1 VLARFLGL
9 ISSFWRGWMMTDSLS
24 GRVRAGLLTGVCLYV
39 FGGMALAQAETLDF
53 RQAVDVALR
62 QNPDLMG
69 VQAQMAQARAGIN
82 QAEGA
87 KMPKITV
94 SAGVTRTNDALNA
107 FGIKLSQR
115 QATFND
121 FGANQFLGPQ
131 SLGVAPDNLNYPGS
145 VNNFNTRIEAQL
157 PLYTGGKLQGYLQQA
172 RSMLMAAQAGDQ
184 AARQQIIYH
193 ALQAYDGVYTARAFK
208 SVAGKALE
216 ASQSQVKTVDSL
228 FKQGVVIKSDL
239 LSAQVRLED
248 VKLQQDQAANME
260 AQAMDALHVVLG
272 VPLNQ
277 PITLGP
283 EVMVTFPE
291 GDPNAWVGQAME
303 RNPQIQALQHQI
315 AAASGKIEVARS
327 DRYPQVGA
335 MARFDTN
342 DPNVGVESRSYTV
355 GAQLNW
361 TIFDG
366 GVTRNA
372 VDQAVAQRMELQ
384 AKLQGEQ
391 NQLGMQVQDSY
402 RKAVDAANQVKTRE
416 LAVTQS
422 EEAARIVSKRYADG
436 VGTLVEV
443 QGAQAQL
450 DKARADL
457 ILARQQVNLQR
468 AALRLAIGDLTL
480 DATQPIKPA
489 AQVAAAQ
496 TTAVDATPSKP

>member
-1 VLARFLGL
+1 
-9 ISSFWRGWMMTDSLS
+9 MTDSMPRRM
-24 GRVRAGLLTGVCLYV
+24 RVGLLAGACLYV
-39 FGGMALAQAETLDF
+39 LGSLALAQAETLDF

-131 SLGVAPDNLNYPGS
+131 SLGVAPNNLNYPGS
-145 VNNFNTRIEAQL
+145 VNNFNTRIQAEL
-157 PLYTGGKLQGYLQQA
+157 PIYTGGKLQGYLQQA

-208 SVAGKALE
+208 GVAAKALE
-216 ASQSQVKTVDSL
+216 AAQSQVKTVDSL

-239 LSAQVRLED
+239 LSAQVRQED
-248 VKLQQDQAANME
+248 VKLQQDQAADME

-283 EVMVTFPE
+283 EVMVTMPE

-303 RNPQIQALQHQI
+303 RNPKIQALQHQI
-315 AAASGKIEVARS
+315 AAAGGKIEVARA
-327 DRYPQVGA
+327 DRYPQIGA

-342 DPNVGVESRSYTV
+342 DPNVGFESRSYTV

-372 VDQAVAQRMELQ
+372 VDQAVAKRMELQ
-384 AKLQGEQ
+384 AKLQSEQ

-402 RKAVDAANQVKTRE
+402 RRAVDAANQVKTRE
-416 LAVTQS
+416 LAVKQS

-457 ILARQQVNLQR
+457 IMAKQQVNLQR

-480 DATQPIKPA
+480 DATKPIKPV
-489 AQVAAAQ
+489 AQLATAQAVAA
-496 TTAVDATPSKP
+496 VSPSNP

>member
-1 VLARFLGL
+1 
-9 ISSFWRGWMMTDSLS
+9 MTDSIPR
-24 GRVRAGLLTGVCLYV
+24 RVRVGLLAGACLYV
-39 FGGMALAQAETLDF
+39 LGSLASAQAETLDF

-145 VNNFNTRIEAQL
+145 VNNFNTRIQAEL
-157 PLYTGGKLQGYLQQA
+157 PIYTGGKLQGYLQQA

-208 SVAGKALE
+208 GVAGKALE
-216 ASQSQVKTVDSL
+216 AAQSQVKTVDSL

-239 LSAQVRLED
+239 LSAQVRQED
-248 VKLQQDQAANME
+248 VKLQQDQAADME

-283 EVMVTFPE
+283 EVMVTMPE

-303 RNPQIQALQHQI
+303 RNPKIQALQHQI
-315 AAASGKIEVARS
+315 AAAGGKIEVARA

-342 DPNVGVESRSYTV
+342 DPNLGFESRSYTV

-384 AKLQGEQ
+384 AKLQSEQ

-416 LAVTQS
+416 LAVKQS

-457 ILARQQVNLQR
+457 IMAKQQVNLQR

-480 DATQPIKPA
+480 DATQPIKPV
-489 AQVAAAQ
+489 AQLATAQAVAA
-496 TTAVDATPSKP
+496 VSPSNP

>member
-1 VLARFLGL
+1 
-9 ISSFWRGWMMTDSLS
+9 MTDSIPR
-24 GRVRAGLLTGVCLYV
+24 RVRVGLLAGACLYV
-39 FGGMALAQAETLDF
+39 LGSLASAQAETLDF

-145 VNNFNTRIEAQL
+145 VNNFNTRIQAEL
-157 PLYTGGKLQGYLQQA
+157 PIYTGGKLQGYLQQA

-208 SVAGKALE
+208 GVAAKALE
-216 ASQSQVKTVDSL
+216 AAQSQVKTVDSL

-239 LSAQVRLED
+239 LSAQVRQED
-248 VKLQQDQAANME
+248 VKLQQEQAADME

-283 EVMVTFPE
+283 EVMVTMPE

-303 RNPQIQALQHQI
+303 RNPKIQALQHQI
-315 AAASGKIEVARS
+315 AAAGGKIEVARA

-342 DPNVGVESRSYTV
+342 DPNLGFESRSYTV

-384 AKLQGEQ
+384 AKLQSEQ

-416 LAVTQS
+416 LAVKQS
-422 EEAARIVSKRYADG
+422 EEAERIVSKRYADG

-457 ILARQQVNLQR
+457 IMAKQQVNLQR

-480 DATQPIKPA
+480 DATQPIKPL
-489 AQVAAAQ
+489 AQLSTAQAVAA
-496 TTAVDATPSKP
+496 VSPSSP

>member
-1 VLARFLGL
+1 
-9 ISSFWRGWMMTDSLS
+9 MTDSLPR
-24 GRVRAGLLTGVCLYV
+24 RVRIGLLTGACLYAL
-39 FGGMALAQAETLDF
+39 GGMALAQAETLDF

-62 QNPDLMG
+62 QNPDLMA

-131 SLGVAPDNLNYPGS
+131 SLGVA
-145 VNNFNTRIEAQL
+145 
-157 PLYTGGKLQGYLQQA
+157 
-172 RSMLMAAQAGDQ
+172 
-184 AARQQIIYH
+184 
-193 ALQAYDGVYTARAFK
+193 
-208 SVAGKALE
+208 GKALE
-216 ASQSQVKTVDSL
+216 AAQSQVKTVDSL

-239 LSAQVRLED
+239 LSAQVRQED

-283 EVMVTFPE
+283 EVMVTLPE
-291 GDPNAWVGQAME
+291 GDPNAWVGLAME

-315 AAASGKIEVARS
+315 AAANGKIEVARS

-342 DPNVGVESRSYTV
+342 DPNVGFESRSYTV

-366 GVTRNA
+366 GVTRSA
-372 VDQAVAQRMELQ
+372 VDQAVAKRMELQ
-384 AKLQGEQ
+384 AKLQSEQ
-391 NQLGMQVQDSY
+391 NQLGMQVQDTY

-416 LAVTQS
+416 LAVTQA
-422 EEAARIVSKRYADG
+422 EEAARIVS
-436 VGTLVEV
+436 
-443 QGAQAQL
+443 
-450 DKARADL
+450 
-457 ILARQQVNLQR
+457 
-468 AALRLAIGDLTL
+468 
-480 DATQPIKPA
+480 
-489 AQVAAAQ
+489 
-496 TTAVDATPSKP
+496 

>member
-1 VLARFLGL
+1 
-9 ISSFWRGWMMTDSLS
+9 MTDSLPR
-24 GRVRAGLLTGVCLYV
+24 RVRIGLLTAACLSLLGGVTP
-39 FGGMALAQAETLDF
+39 ALAETLDF
-53 RQAVDVALR
+53 RQAVDVALK

-69 VQAQMAQARAGIN
+69 VQAQIAQARAGIN

-87 KMPKITV
+87 KLPKITV

-107 FGIKLSQR
+107 FGLKLSQR
-115 QATFND
+115 RATFND
-121 FGANQFLGPQ
+121 FGAGDFLGALQNGTNP
-131 SLGVAPDNLNYPGS
+131 LPVAPSNLNYPGA
-145 VNNFNTRIEAQL
+145 VNNFNTRIQAEV

-208 SVAGKALE
+208 GVAAKAIE
-216 ASQSQVKTVDSL
+216 AAQSQVKTVENL
-228 FKQGVVIKSDL
+228 LKQGVVIKSDL
-239 LSAQVRLED
+239 LSAQVHLEEM
-248 VKLQQDQAANME
+248 KLQADQAASME

-283 EVMVTFPE
+283 QVMVTMPE
-291 GDPNAWVGQAME
+291 GDPNAWVGQAMQ
-303 RNPQIQALQHQI
+303 RNPQVQALQHQI
-315 AAASGKIEVARS
+315 AAANGQIEVARA
-327 DRYPQVGA
+327 DRYPQIGA
-335 MARFDTN
+335 LARFDTN
-342 DPNVGVESRSYTV
+342 DPHLGFESRSYTV

-361 TIFDG
+361 TVFDG

-372 VDQAVAQRMELQ
+372 VDQAVAKRMELQ
-384 AKLQGEQ
+384 AKLQSLQ

-402 RKAVDAANQVKTRE
+402 RKALDAANQVKTRE
-416 LAVTQS
+416 LAVQQA
-422 EEAARIVSKRYADG
+422 EEAARIVNKRYADG

-443 QGAQAQL
+443 QAAQAQL

-457 ILARQQVNLQR
+457 VLARQQVNLQR

-480 DATQPIKPA
+480 DATRPVEPQIQA
-489 AQVAAAQ
+489 DAVQTVAAGAP
-496 TTAVDATPSKP
+496 AKP

>member
-1 VLARFLGL
+1 
-9 ISSFWRGWMMTDSLS
+9 MMVSLPR
-24 GRVRAGLLTGVCLYV
+24 RVRVGLLTSACLYMM
-39 FGGMALAQAETLDF
+39 GGWALAQAQAQADTLDF

-62 QNPDLMG
+62 QNPDLLG
-69 VQAQMAQARAGIN
+69 VQAQMAQARAGIA

-87 KMPKITV
+87 RLPKITV

-131 SLGVAPDNLNYPGS
+131 SLGVAPDNLNYPGA

-157 PLYTGGKLQGYLQQA
+157 PLYTGGKLQGYMQQA

-193 ALQAYDGVYTARAFK
+193 ALQAYDGVYTARAFQG
-208 SVAGKALE
+208 VAAKALE

-228 FKQGVVIKSDL
+228 LKQGVVIKSDL
-239 LSAQVRLED
+239 LSAQVHLEE

-260 AQAMDALHVVLG
+260 AQAMDGLHVVLG
-272 VPLNQ
+272 MPLNQ
-277 PITLGP
+277 ALSLGP
-283 EVMVTFPE
+283 EVGVSMPE
-291 GDPNAWVGQAME
+291 GDPDAWVGQAMA

-315 AAASGKIEVARS
+315 AAANGKVEVARA
-327 DRYPQVGA
+327 DRYPQIGA
-335 MARFDTN
+335 MARYDTN
-342 DPNVGVESRSYTV
+342 DPNAGFESRSYTV
-355 GAQLNW
+355 GAQLSW

-366 GVTRNA
+366 GVTRHA

-384 AKLQGEQ
+384 ARLQSAQ

-402 RKAVDAANQVKTRE
+402 RKAVDAAHQAKIRE
-416 LAVTQS
+416 LAVMQAD
-422 EEAARIVSKRYADG
+422 EAARIVNRRYADG

-468 AALRLAIGDLTL
+468 AALRLALGDLSIE
-480 DATQPIKPA
+480 AIQPLQPA
-489 AQVAAAQ
+489 AQVAQ
-496 TTAVDATPSKP
+496 PPTPAPGASKP

>member
-1 VLARFLGL
+1 
-9 ISSFWRGWMMTDSLS
+9 MMDSLS
-24 GRVRAGLLTGVCLYV
+24 LRVRAGLLTGACLYV
-39 FGGMALAQAETLDF
+39 FGGMVAVRAETLDF
-53 RQAVDVALR
+53 RQAVDVALK
-62 QNPDLMG
+62 QNPDLLG

-87 KMPKITV
+87 KLPKITV

-107 FGIKLSQR
+107 FGLKLSQR

-131 SLGVAPDNLNYPGS
+131 SLGVAPDNLNYPGA
-145 VNNFNTRIEAQL
+145 VNNFNTRIQAEI
-157 PLYTGGKLQGYLQQA
+157 PLYTGGKLEGYMQQA
-172 RSMLMAAQAGDQ
+172 RSMLQAAQAGDQ

-208 SVAGKALE
+208 GVAAKALE
-216 ASQSQVKTVDSL
+216 AAQSQVKTVDSL

-239 LSAQVRLED
+239 LSAQVRQED

-283 EVMVTFPE
+283 EVMVTMPE
-291 GDPNAWVGQAME
+291 GDPNTWVGQAME

-315 AAASGKIEVARS
+315 AAANGTIEVARA
-327 DRYPQVGA
+327 DRYPQIGA

-342 DPNVGVESRSYTV
+342 DPNVGFESRSYTV

-366 GVTRNA
+366 GVTQNA
-372 VDQAVAQRMELQ
+372 VDQAVAKRMELQ
-384 AKLQGEQ
+384 AKLQSEQ

-416 LAVTQS
+416 LAVTQA

-457 ILARQQVNLQR
+457 ILAKQQVNLQR

-480 DATQPIKPA
+480 DATRPVQPVVPA
-489 AQVAAAQ
+489 PLAQATAAA
-496 TTAVDATPSKP
+496 AKP

>member
-1 VLARFLGL
+1 
-9 ISSFWRGWMMTDSLS
+9 MTDSIPR
-24 GRVRAGLLTGVCLYV
+24 RVRVGLLAGACLYV
-39 FGGMALAQAETLDF
+39 LGSLASAQAETLDF

-145 VNNFNTRIEAQL
+145 VNNFNTRIQAEL
-157 PLYTGGKLQGYLQQA
+157 PIYTGGKLQGYLQQA

-208 SVAGKALE
+208 GVAGKALE
-216 ASQSQVKTVDSL
+216 AAQSQVKTVDSL

-239 LSAQVRLED
+239 LSAQVRQED
-248 VKLQQDQAANME
+248 VKLQQDQAADME

-283 EVMVTFPE
+283 EVMVTMPE

-303 RNPQIQALQHQI
+303 RNPKIQALQHQI
-315 AAASGKIEVARS
+315 AAAGGKIEVARA

-342 DPNVGVESRSYTV
+342 DPNLGFESRSYTV

-384 AKLQGEQ
+384 AKLQSEQ

-416 LAVTQS
+416 LAVKQS

-457 ILARQQVNLQR
+457 IMAKQQVNLQR

-480 DATQPIKPA
+480 DATQPIKPV
-489 AQVAAAQ
+489 AQLATAQ
-496 TTAVDATPSKP
+496 AVGAVSPSNP

>member
-1 VLARFLGL
+1 
-9 ISSFWRGWMMTDSLS
+9 MTDSLPR
-24 GRVRAGLLTGVCLYV
+24 RVRAGLLTGACLF
-39 FGGMALAQAETLDF
+39 FGGIAVVHAETLDF
-53 RQAVDVALR
+53 RQAVDVALK
-62 QNPDLMG
+62 QNPDLLG

-87 KMPKITV
+87 RLPKITL

-107 FGIKLSQR
+107 FGLKLSQR

-121 FGANQFLGPQ
+121 FGAGDFLGALQTGGNP
-131 SLGVAPDNLNYPGS
+131 LPIAPGNLNHPGA
-145 VNNFNTRIEAQL
+145 VNNFNTRIQAEL
-157 PLYTGGKLQGYLQQA
+157 PLYTGGKLEGYLQQA
-172 RSMLMAAQAGDQ
+172 RAMLAAAQAGDQ

-193 ALQAYDGVYTARAFK
+193 TLQAYDGVYTARAFK
-208 SVAGKALE
+208 GVAAKAIE

-228 FKQGVVIKSDL
+228 FKQGVVVKSDL
-239 LSAQVRLED
+239 LSAQVHLED
-248 VKLQQDQAANME
+248 MKLQQDQAANME

-283 EVMVTFPE
+283 EVTVKLPD
-291 GDPNAWVGQAME
+291 GDPDSWVGQAMA

-315 AAASGKIEVARS
+315 AAANGKIEAARA
-327 DRYPQVGA
+327 DRYPQIGA

-342 DPNVGVESRSYTV
+342 DPNLGFESHSYTV

-361 TIFDG
+361 TVFDG

-372 VDQAVAQRMELQ
+372 IDQAVAQRMELQ
-384 AKLQGEQ
+384 AKLQSAL

-402 RKAVDAANQVKTRE
+402 RKALEAANQVKTRE
-416 LAVTQS
+416 LAVQQA
-422 EEAARIVSKRYADG
+422 EEAARIVTRRYADG

-457 ILARQQVNLQR
+457 ILAKQQVNLQR
-468 AALRLAIGDLTL
+468 AALRLALGDLTL
-480 DATQPIKPA
+480 DAIEPVKPQAQLAAAGSA
-489 AQVAAAQ
+489 AQA
-496 TTAVDATPSKP
+496 TASNH

>member
-1 VLARFLGL
+1 
-9 ISSFWRGWMMTDSLS
+9 MTDSIPR
-24 GRVRAGLLTGVCLYV
+24 RVRVGLLAGACLYV
-39 FGGMALAQAETLDF
+39 LGSLASAQAETLDF

-145 VNNFNTRIEAQL
+145 VNNFNTRIQAEL
-157 PLYTGGKLQGYLQQA
+157 PIYTGGKLQGYLQQA

-208 SVAGKALE
+208 GVAVKALE
-216 ASQSQVKTVDSL
+216 AAQSQVKTVDSL

-239 LSAQVRLED
+239 LSAQVRQED
-248 VKLQQDQAANME
+248 VKLQQDQAADME

-283 EVMVTFPE
+283 EVMVTMPE

-303 RNPQIQALQHQI
+303 RNPKIQALQHQI
-315 AAASGKIEVARS
+315 AAAGGKIEVARA

-342 DPNVGVESRSYTV
+342 DPNLGFESRSYTV

-384 AKLQGEQ
+384 AKLQSEQ

-416 LAVTQS
+416 LAVKQS

-457 ILARQQVNLQR
+457 IMAKQQVNLQR

-480 DATQPIKPA
+480 DATQPIKPV
-489 AQVAAAQ
+489 AQLATAQAVAA
-496 TTAVDATPSKP
+496 VSPSNP

>member
-1 VLARFLGL
+1 MADFLTRRWG
-9 ISSFWRGWMMTDSLS
+9 
-24 GRVRAGLLTGVCLYV
+24 AGLLTGVCVYGL
-39 FGGMALAQAETLDF
+39 GSMTLLRAETLDF
-53 RQAVDVALR
+53 RQAVDVALK
-62 QNPDLMG
+62 QNPDLMA
-69 VQAQMAQARAGIN
+69 VQAQMAQARAGIA

-87 KMPKITV
+87 KLPKVTV

-107 FGIKLSQR
+107 FGLKLSQR
-115 QATFND
+115 RATFND
-121 FGANQFLGPQ
+121 FGAGDFLNALNTGGNP
-131 SLGVAPDNLNYPGS
+131 LPIAPENLNYPGS
-145 VNNFNTRIEAQL
+145 VNNFNTRIEAQM
-157 PLYTGGKLQGYLQQA
+157 PLYTGGKLQGYMQQA
-172 RSMLMAAQAGDQ
+172 RSMLMAAQSGDQ

-208 SVAGKALE
+208 GVAGKALE

-228 FKQGVVIKSDL
+228 FRQGVVIKSDL

-277 PITLGP
+277 PIALGP
-283 EVMVTFPE
+283 EVLVSMPE
-291 GDPNAWVGQAME
+291 GNPTAWVGQAME

-315 AAASGKIEVARS
+315 AAANGKIDVARA

-342 DPNVGVESRSYTV
+342 DPNLGFESHGYTV

-361 TIFDG
+361 TVFDG

-384 AKLQGEQ
+384 AKLQSAQ
-391 NQLGMQVQDSY
+391 NQLGMQVQDAY
-402 RKAVDAANQVKTRE
+402 RKALDASSQVKTRE
-416 LAVTQS
+416 LAVTQA
-422 EEAARIVSKRYADG
+422 EEAARIVTRRYADG

-457 ILARQQVNLQR
+457 IMAKQQVNMQR
-468 AALRLAIGDLTL
+468 AALRLALGDLTL
-480 DATQPIKPA
+480 DATQPVKP
-489 AQVAAAQ
+489 AQVAAVPLAPDQAQ
-496 TTAVDATPSKP
+496 QQALAQSVKP

>member
-1 VLARFLGL
+1 
-9 ISSFWRGWMMTDSLS
+9 MMVSLPRRM
-24 GRVRAGLLTGVCLYV
+24 RVGLLTSACLYAL
-39 FGGMALAQAETLDF
+39 GGLTMAQAETLDF
-53 RQAVDVALR
+53 RQAVDVALK

-69 VQAQMAQARAGIN
+69 VQAQMAQARAGIK

-131 SLGVAPDNLNYPGS
+131 SLGVAPDNLNYPGA

-184 AARQQIIYH
+184 AAKQQIIYH

-208 SVAGKALE
+208 GVAAKALQ
-216 ASQSQVKTVDSL
+216 AAQSQVKTVDSL
-228 FKQGVVIKSDL
+228 LKQGVVIKSDL
-239 LSAQVRLED
+239 LSAQVRQED

-283 EVMVTFPE
+283 EVKVTMPE

-315 AAASGKIEVARS
+315 AAANGKIEVARS

-342 DPNVGVESRSYTV
+342 DPNVGFESRSYTV

-366 GVTRNA
+366 GVTQNA

-384 AKLQGEQ
+384 AKLQSEQ

-416 LAVTQS
+416 LAVQQA
-422 EEAARIVSKRYADG
+422 EEAARIVNKRYADG

-457 ILARQQVNLQR
+457 IMARQQVNLQR
-468 AALRLAIGDLTL
+468 AALRLALGDLTL
-480 DATQPIKPA
+480 DATQPLPPSAPVAAVQPA
-489 AQVAAAQ
+489 A
-496 TTAVDATPSKP
+496 PSQP

>member
-1 VLARFLGL
+1 
-9 ISSFWRGWMMTDSLS
+9 MTDSMPR
-24 GRVRAGLLTGVCLYV
+24 RVRVGLLAGACLYV
-39 FGGMALAQAETLDF
+39 LGSMASAQAETLDF

-121 FGANQFLGPQ
+121 FGANQFIGPQ

-145 VNNFNTRIEAQL
+145 VNNFNTRIQAEL
-157 PLYTGGKLQGYLQQA
+157 PIYTGGKLQGYLQQA

-208 SVAGKALE
+208 GVAGKALE

-239 LSAQVRLED
+239 LSAQVRQED

-283 EVMVTFPE
+283 EVMVTLPE

-303 RNPQIQALQHQI
+303 RNPKIQALQHQI
-315 AAASGKIEVARS
+315 AAAGGKIEVARA

-342 DPNVGVESRSYTV
+342 DPNVGFESRSYTV

-366 GVTRNA
+366 GVTQNA
-372 VDQAVAQRMELQ
+372 VDQAVAKRMELQ
-384 AKLQGEQ
+384 AKLQSEQ

-402 RKAVDAANQVKTRE
+402 RKAIEAANQVKTRE
-416 LAVTQS
+416 LAVKQS
-422 EEAARIVSKRYADG
+422 EEAARIVGKRYADG

-457 ILARQQVNLQR
+457 IMAKQQVNMQR

-480 DATQPIKPA
+480 DATQPIKPVAQA
-489 AQVAAAQ
+489 AVLQTVAA
-496 TTAVDATPSKP
+496 DAPSKP

>member
-1 VLARFLGL
+1 
-9 ISSFWRGWMMTDSLS
+9 MMVSMPR
-24 GRVRAGLLTGVCLYV
+24 RVRAGLLTSVCLYAGFYV
-39 FGGMALAQAETLDF
+39 SGGMALAQAETLDF
-53 RQAVDVALR
+53 RQAVEVALK
-62 QNPDLMG
+62 QNPDLLG
-69 VQAQMAQARAGIN
+69 VQAQMAQARAGIH

-87 KMPKITV
+87 RLPKVTV

-107 FGIKLSQR
+107 FGTKLSQR

-121 FGANQFLGPQ
+121 FGAGQFDPTNPNV
-131 SLGVAPDNLNYPGS
+131 LGVEPNSLNYPGS
-145 VNNFNTRIEAQL
+145 VNNFNTRIQADL
-157 PLYTGGKLQGYLQQA
+157 PLYTGGKLQGYVQQA
-172 RSMLMAAQAGDQ
+172 RAMLLAAQAGDQ

-208 SVAGKALE
+208 GVAAKALE
-216 ASQSQVKTVDSL
+216 AAQSQVKTVDSL

-239 LSAQVRLED
+239 LSAQVREED

-283 EVMVTFPE
+283 EVMVTLPE
-291 GDPNAWVGQAME
+291 GDPNEWVGQAMA
-303 RNPQIQALQHQI
+303 RNPKIQALQHQI
-315 AAASGKIEVARS
+315 AAANGHIEVARA
-327 DRYPQVGA
+327 DRYPQIGA

-342 DPNVGVESRSYTV
+342 DPNPGFESHSYTV

-361 TIFDG
+361 TVFDG
-366 GVTRNA
+366 GVTQNA
-372 VDQAVAQRMELQ
+372 VDQAVAKRMELQ
-384 AKLQGEQ
+384 AKLQSEQ

-402 RKAVDAANQVKTRE
+402 RKAVEAANQVKVRE
-416 LAVTQS
+416 LAVKQA
-422 EEAARIVSKRYADG
+422 EEAARIVTKRYADG

-457 ILARQQVNLQR
+457 VKARQQVNMQR
-468 AALRLAIGDLTL
+468 AALRLALGDLTL
-480 DATQPIKPA
+480 DATQPVKPLV
-489 AQVAAAQ
+489 QTAAAQ
-496 TTAVDATPSKP
+496 PPEADAVGKP

>member
-1 VLARFLGL
+1 
-9 ISSFWRGWMMTDSLS
+9 MTDSLS
-24 GRVRAGLLTGVCLYV
+24 GRIRAGLLTGVCLYV

-107 FGIKLSQR
+107 FGLKLSQR
-115 QATFND
+115 RATFND
-121 FGANQFLGPQ
+121 FGAGDFLNALNTGGNP
-131 SLGVAPDNLNYPGS
+131 LPIAPDNLNHPGS

-208 SVAGKALE
+208 GVAGKALE

-228 FKQGVVIKSDL
+228 FRQGVVIKSDL

-283 EVMVTFPE
+283 EVMVTMPE

-303 RNPQIQALQHQI
+303 RNPKIQALQHQI
-315 AAASGKIEVARS
+315 AAASGKIEVARA

-342 DPNVGVESRSYTV
+342 DPNAGFESRSYTV

-372 VDQAVAQRMELQ
+372 VDQAVAKRMELQ
-384 AKLQGEQ
+384 AKLQAEQ

-402 RKAVDAANQVKTRE
+402 RKAVEAANQVKTRE
-416 LAVTQS
+416 LAVAQS

-457 ILARQQVNLQR
+457 ILAKQQVNLQR

-496 TTAVDATPSKP
+496 TTAADAATSKP

>member
-1 VLARFLGL
+1 
-9 ISSFWRGWMMTDSLS
+9 MTDSMPR
-24 GRVRAGLLTGVCLYV
+24 RVRVGLLAGACLYV
-39 FGGMALAQAETLDF
+39 LGSLASAQAETLDF
-53 RQAVDVALR
+53 RQAVDVALK

-145 VNNFNTRIEAQL
+145 VNNFNTRIQAEL
-157 PLYTGGKLQGYLQQA
+157 PIYTGGKLQGYLQQA

-208 SVAGKALE
+208 GVAGKALE
-216 ASQSQVKTVDSL
+216 AAQSQVKTVDSL

-239 LSAQVRLED
+239 LSAQVRQED
-248 VKLQQDQAANME
+248 VKLQQDQAADME

-283 EVMVTFPE
+283 EVMVTMPE
-291 GDPNAWVGQAME
+291 GDPNTWVGQAME
-303 RNPQIQALQHQI
+303 RNPKIQALQHQI
-315 AAASGKIEVARS
+315 AAAGGKIEVARA

-342 DPNVGVESRSYTV
+342 DPNLGFESRSYTV

-384 AKLQGEQ
+384 AKLQSEQ

-416 LAVTQS
+416 LAVKQS

-457 ILARQQVNLQR
+457 IMAKQQVNLQR

-480 DATQPIKPA
+480 DATQPIKPV
-489 AQVAAAQ
+489 AQLATAQAVAA
-496 TTAVDATPSKP
+496 VSPSNP

>member
-1 VLARFLGL
+1 
-9 ISSFWRGWMMTDSLS
+9 MMVSLPR
-24 GRVRAGLLTGVCLYV
+24 RVRVGLLTSACLYIL
-39 FGGMALAQAETLDF
+39 GGWALAQAETLDF
-53 RQAVDVALR
+53 RQAVDIALK
-62 QNPDLMG
+62 QNPDLLG
-69 VQAQMAQARAGIN
+69 VQAQMAQARAGIA
-82 QAEGA
+82 QAEGSRL
-87 KMPKITV
+87 PKITV

-107 FGIKLSQR
+107 FGLKLSQR

-145 VNNFNTRIEAQL
+145 VNNFNTRIQAEL

-172 RSMLMAAQAGDQ
+172 RSMLMAAQSGDQ

-208 SVAGKALE
+208 GVAAKALE
-216 ASQSQVKTVDSL
+216 AAQSQVKTVDSL
-228 FKQGVVIKSDL
+228 LKQGVVIKSDL
-239 LSAQVRLED
+239 LSAQVRQED

-260 AQAMDALHVVLG
+260 SQAMDALHVVLG
-272 VPLNQ
+272 VPLDQ

-283 EVMVTFPE
+283 EVAVTMPQ
-291 GDPNAWVGQAME
+291 GDPSTWVGQAME

-315 AAASGKIEVARS
+315 AAANGKIEVARA

-342 DPNVGVESRSYTV
+342 DPRLGFESRSYTV

-366 GVTRNA
+366 GVTQNA

-384 AKLQGEQ
+384 AKLQAAQ

-402 RKAVDAANQVKTRE
+402 RKALEAANQVKTRE
-416 LAVTQS
+416 LAVTQA
-422 EEAARIVSKRYADG
+422 EEAARIVNKRYADG

-457 ILARQQVNLQR
+457 IMARQQVNMQR
-468 AALRLAIGDLTL
+468 AALRLALGDLTL
-480 DATQPIKPA
+480 DATQPMAPTAAPASGSAAGDAPAKP
-489 AQVAAAQ
+489 
-496 TTAVDATPSKP
+496 

>member
-1 VLARFLGL
+1 MADFWTRRLGARL
-9 ISSFWRGWMMTDSLS
+9 
-24 GRVRAGLLTGVCLYV
+24 VAGVCVYGL
-39 FGGMALAQAETLDF
+39 GSLALLRAETLDF
-53 RQAVDVALR
+53 RQAVDMALR
-62 QNPDLMG
+62 QNPDMLA
-69 VQAQMAQARAGIN
+69 VQAQVRQAQAGIA
-82 QAEGA
+82 QAEGSRL
-87 KMPKITV
+87 PKVTV

-107 FGIKLSQR
+107 FGLKLSQR
-115 QATFND
+115 RATFND
-121 FGANQFLGPQ
+121 FGAGQFNPALPGVLGI
-131 SLGVAPDNLNYPGS
+131 APDNLNNPAA

-172 RSMLMAAQAGDQ
+172 RSMLLAAQSGDQ

-208 SVAGKALE
+208 GVAGKALE
-216 ASQSQVKTVDSL
+216 AAQSQVKTVDSL

-248 VKLQQDQAANME
+248 VKLQQDQAADME

-272 VPLNQ
+272 VPLTR

-283 EVMVTFPE
+283 EVEVSMPA
-291 GDPNAWVGQAME
+291 GDPDAWVGQAME

-315 AAASGKIEVARS
+315 AAAGGRIDVARA

-342 DPNVGVESRSYTV
+342 DPNLGVGAHSYTV

-361 TIFDG
+361 TVFDG
-366 GVTRNA
+366 GVTRSA
-372 VDQAVAQRMELQ
+372 VDQAVAQRMELE
-384 AKLQGEQ
+384 AKLQSAQ
-391 NQLGMQVQDSY
+391 NQLGMQVQDAY
-402 RKAVDAANQVKTRE
+402 RKALDAANQVRTRE
-416 LAVTQS
+416 LAVTQA
-422 EEAARIVSKRYADG
+422 EEAARIVTRRYADG

-457 ILARQQVNLQR
+457 VLAKQQVNVQR
-468 AALRLAIGDLTL
+468 AALRLALGDLTL
-480 DATQPIKPA
+480 DAVRPVPVAVAPA
-489 AQVAAAQ
+489 AVPGAASAPVA
-496 TTAVDATPSKP
+496 PSQP

>member
-1 VLARFLGL
+1 
-9 ISSFWRGWMMTDSLS
+9 MMDSLPRRFRI
-24 GRVRAGLLTGVCLYV
+24 GMLTGACLYI

-121 FGANQFLGPQ
+121 FGAGQFDPTNPNVL
-131 SLGVAPDNLNYPGS
+131 SVAPNSLNYPGS
-145 VNNFNTRIEAQL
+145 VNNFNTRIQADL

-184 AARQQIIYH
+184 AAKQQIIYH

-208 SVAGKALE
+208 GVAGKALE
-216 ASQSQVKTVDSL
+216 ASQSQVKTVSSL

-239 LSAQVRLED
+239 LSAQVRQED

-283 EVMVTFPE
+283 EVMVTMPE
-291 GDPNAWVGQAME
+291 GDSNAWVGKAME
-303 RNPQIQALQHQI
+303 RNPKIQALQHQI
-315 AAASGKIEVARS
+315 AAAGGTIEVARA

-342 DPNVGVESRSYTV
+342 DPNVGFESRSYTV

-366 GVTRNA
+366 GVTQNA
-372 VDQAVAQRMELQ
+372 VDQAVAKRMELQ
-384 AKLQGEQ
+384 AKLQSEQ

-402 RKAVDAANQVKTRE
+402 RKAIDAANQVKTRE
-416 LAVTQS
+416 LAVKQS
-422 EEAARIVSKRYADG
+422 EEAARIVSKRYAEG

-457 ILARQQVNLQR
+457 ILAKQQVNLQR

-480 DATQPIKPA
+480 DATQPIKPQ
-489 AQVAAAQ
+489 AQTAVAQTVAA
-496 TTAVDATPSKP
+496 DAPSKP

>member
-1 VLARFLGL
+1 
-9 ISSFWRGWMMTDSLS
+9 MMTDSIPR
-24 GRVRAGLLTGVCLYV
+24 RVRVGLLAGACLYV
-39 FGGMALAQAETLDF
+39 LGSLASAQAETLDF

-145 VNNFNTRIEAQL
+145 VNNFNTRIQAEL
-157 PLYTGGKLQGYLQQA
+157 PIYTGGKLQGYLQQA

-208 SVAGKALE
+208 GVAGKALE
-216 ASQSQVKTVDSL
+216 AAQSQVKTVDSL

-239 LSAQVRLED
+239 LSAQVRQED
-248 VKLQQDQAANME
+248 VKLQQDQAADME

-283 EVMVTFPE
+283 EVMVTMPE

-303 RNPQIQALQHQI
+303 RNPKIQALQHQI
-315 AAASGKIEVARS
+315 AAAGGKIEVARA

-342 DPNVGVESRSYTV
+342 DPNLGFESRSYTV

-384 AKLQGEQ
+384 AKLQSEQ

-416 LAVTQS
+416 LAVKQS

-457 ILARQQVNLQR
+457 IMAKQQVNLQR

-480 DATQPIKPA
+480 DATQPIKPV
-489 AQVAAAQ
+489 AQLATAQAVAA
-496 TTAVDATPSKP
+496 VSPSNP

>member
-1 VLARFLGL
+1 
-9 ISSFWRGWMMTDSLS
+9 MMDSLPRRF
-24 GRVRAGLLTGVCLYV
+24 RVGLLTGICLTV
-39 FGGMALAQAETLDF
+39 LGGMPMAQAETLDF
-53 RQAVDVALR
+53 RQAVEVALK

-145 VNNFNTRIEAQL
+145 VNNFNTRIQAEL

-184 AARQQIIYH
+184 AARQQIVYH

-208 SVAGKALE
+208 GVAGKALE
-216 ASQSQVKTVDSL
+216 AAQSQVKTVDSL

-239 LSAQVRLED
+239 LSAQVRQED

-283 EVMVTFPE
+283 EVMVTLPE

-315 AAASGKIEVARS
+315 AAAGGKIEVARS

-342 DPNVGVESRSYTV
+342 DPNAGFESRSYTV

-361 TIFDG
+361 TLFDG
-366 GVTRNA
+366 GVTQNA
-372 VDQAVAQRMELQ
+372 VDQAVAKRMELQ
-384 AKLQGEQ
+384 AKLQSEQ

-416 LAVTQS
+416 LAVKQS

-457 ILARQQVNLQR
+457 ILAKQQVNLQR

-480 DATQPIKPA
+480 DATQPIKPLAQLA
-489 AQVAAAQ
+489 ATQAVAANS
-496 TTAVDATPSKP
+496 PSNP

>member
-1 VLARFLGL
+1 
-9 ISSFWRGWMMTDSLS
+9 MMDSLPR
-24 GRVRAGLLTGVCLYV
+24 RVRVGLLTGACLYV
-39 FGGMALAQAETLDF
+39 VYGGMAAAQAETLDF
-53 RQAVDVALR
+53 RQAVEVALK

-87 KMPKITV
+87 KLPKVTV

-115 QATFND
+115 HATFND
-121 FGANQFLGPQ
+121 FGAGQFNPALPGVLGI
-131 SLGVAPDNLNYPGS
+131 APDNLNYPGS

-157 PLYTGGKLQGYLQQA
+157 PIYTGGKLQGYMQQA
-172 RSMLMAAQAGDQ
+172 RSMLMAAQSGDQ
-184 AARQQIIYH
+184 AAKQQIMYH

-208 SVAGKALE
+208 GVAAKALE
-216 ASQSQVKTVDSL
+216 ASQSQVNMVDSL
-228 FKQGVVIKSDL
+228 LKQGVVIKSDL
-239 LSAQVRLED
+239 LSAQVHMED

-272 VPLNQ
+272 MPLNQ

-283 EVMVTFPE
+283 EVMVTMPE

-342 DPNVGVESRSYTV
+342 DPNVGFESHSYTV

-366 GVTRNA
+366 GVTQNA
-372 VDQAVAQRMELQ
+372 VDQAVAKRMELQ
-384 AKLQGEQ
+384 AKLQSEQ

-416 LAVTQS
+416 LAVKQS

-436 VGTLVEV
+436 VGTLVELL
-443 QGAQAQL
+443 GAQAQL

-457 ILARQQVNLQR
+457 IMAKQQVNLQR
-468 AALRLAIGDLTL
+468 AALRLALGDLTL
-480 DATQPIKPA
+480 DATQPAKPA
-489 AQVAAAQ
+489 TEVAVTQ
-496 TTAVDATPSKP
+496 TQSADSPSKR